1 MEDLKGKRIA
11 ILATDGFEE
20 SELFK
25 PKIVFEE
32 NGAEV
37 IIIAPQKGKIK
48 GWNHVEWG
56 KEIEVD
62 LTVDDA
68 KENDYDALVLPGGV
82 INPDKLRRVPS
93 AVYFVKSFFDNNNPV
108 AAICHGPQMLIEAG
122 VIKGRTMTSFHSI
135 KTDLQNAGAEWVDS
149 EVVVDNKLITSRNPS
164 DLDAFCKKVIEKL
177 HTEK

>member
-1 MEDLKGKRIA
+1 MEDLQGRRIA

-37 IIIAPQKGKIK
+37 TIIAPQKGKIK
-48 GWNHVEWG
+48 GWNHGEWS

-68 KENDYDALVLPGGV
+68 KENDYDVLVLPGGV
-82 INPDKLRRVPS
+82 INPDKLRRMPS
-93 AVYFVKSFFDNNNPV
+93 AVYFVRSFFDNNKPV

-122 VIKGRTMTSFHSI
+122 VVKGRTMTSFHSI
-135 KTDLQNAGAEWVDS
+135 KTDLENAGAEWVDS
-149 EVVVDNKLITSRNPS
+149 EVVEDNKLITSRNPS

-177 HTEK
+177 NAE